1 MHHLNLTSTRSTS
14 FQIWGN
20 VANLLFFPFNSL
32 YNYRTDI
39 YLLKT
44 TIETLEKDVRYVRH

>member
-39 YLLKT
+39 YLLKS